1 MNTRDKH
8 FETLSIHAGGED
20 RNPKNALNY
29 PIFMTST
36 FEFDSVE
43 HADATFGFETEDYV
57 YTRGNNPT
65 LKLLEERMAVLE
77 GGAASVAFAS
87 GMAAISSVLM
97 SLLKPGD
104 EVIAHRVL
112 YGSAW
117 NLIKNILPQYGISS
131 RLVNLTDV
139 SNLADEITERT
150 KVIYFETPTNP
161 GLDIIDIAAVCD
173 AARAR
178 GVKVVVDNTFATPFF
193 QRPLELGA
201 DVVVHS
207 ATKYISG
214 HGDVIAGIAVAK
226 DEDYA
231 GELKFGYM
239 CEFGGVMSPFT
250 GWLLLRGLKTLA
262 LRMREHEKNAL
273 AVARYLEQ
281 HPKVRKVYYPGLAS
295 SPGHETAK
303 AQMSGFGGMVSFDI
317 DGTPAQSKQA
327 VNSMR
332 LFKLAVSLGDCE
344 SLVEHPFA
352 MTHRGYTED
361 EVRAAGLSPSMIRL
375 SIGLEHQDDL
385 IADLE
390 QALAVMG

>member
-1 MNTRDKH
+1 MNTGDKH
-8 FETLSIHAGGED
+8 FETLSIHAGSED

-36 FEFDSVE
+36 FEFSSLE
-43 HADATFGFETEDYV
+43 HAEATFGFETDDYV

-65 LKLLEERMAVLE
+65 LKLLEERMSVLE

-161 GLDIIDIAAVCD
+161 NLDIIDIAAVCD
-173 AARAR
+173 AARAK
-178 GVKVVVDNTFATPFF
+178 GAKVVVDNTFATPFF

-214 HGDVIAGIAVAK
+214 HGDVIAGIAVAG

-262 LRMREHEKNAL
+262 LRMREHENNAL

-281 HPKVRKVYYPGLAS
+281 HPRVKRVYYPGLPS
-295 SPGHETAK
+295 SPGYATAK

-317 DGTPAQSKQA
+317 DGTPTQSRRV

-352 MTHRGYTED
+352 MTHRGYAED
-361 EVRAAGLSPSMIRL
+361 EICAAGLTPSMIRL
-375 SIGLEHQDDL
+375 SIGLEHQNDL
-385 IADLE
+385 IADIG
-390 QALAVMG
+390 QALSAMG

>member
-1 MNTRDKH
+1 MNTADKH

-20 RNPKNALNY
+20 RNPKNALNC

-36 FEFDSVE
+36 FEFGSVE

-65 LKLLEERMAVLE
+65 LRLLEERMAVLE
-77 GGAASVAFAS
+77 GGADSVAFAS

-104 EVIAHRVL
+104 EVVAHRVI

-117 NLIKNILPQYGISS
+117 NFIKNILPQYGVSS
-131 RLVNLTDV
+131 RMVNLVGIGD
-139 SNLADEITERT
+139 LADQITERT

-161 GLDIIDIAAVCD
+161 NLDIIDIAAVCD
-173 AARAR
+173 IARAKGAR
-178 GVKVVVDNTFATPFF
+178 VVVDNTFATPFF
-193 QRPLELGA
+193 QRPLKLGA

-226 DEDYA
+226 DRDYA

-281 HPKVRKVYYPGLAS
+281 HPRVKRVYYPGLPS

-317 DGTPAQSKQA
+317 DGTLAQSKQV

-361 EVRAAGLSPSMIRL
+361 EIYAAGLTPSMIRL

-390 QALAVMG
+390 QALAAIG

>member
-1 MNTRDKH
+1 MNTKGKH

-36 FEFDSVE
+36 FEFDSIE
-43 HADATFGFETEDYV
+43 HADATFGFDTQDYV

-65 LKLLEERMAVLE
+65 LKVLEERMAVLE

-87 GMAAISSVLM
+87 GMAAITSVLM
-97 SLLKPGD
+97 ALLKPGG

-117 NLIKNILPQYGISS
+117 NFIKNILPRYGVRS
-131 RLVNLTDV
+131 RLVDFTSIAD
-139 SNLADEITERT
+139 LADQITART
-150 KVIYFETPTNP
+150 KVVYFETPVNP
-161 GLDIIDIAAVCD
+161 SLEIIDIAAVCD
-173 AARAR
+173 IARSKGA
-178 GVKVVVDNTFATPFF
+178 KVVVDNTFATPFF

-214 HGDVIAGIAVAK
+214 HGDVIAGITVAR

-231 GELKFGYM
+231 NELRFGYM

-281 HPKVRKVYYPGLAS
+281 HPRVKRVYYPGLPS
-295 SPGHETAK
+295 SLGYDTAK
-303 AQMSGFGGMVSFDI
+303 AQMSGFGGMVSFDA
-317 DGTPAQSKQA
+317 DGTLAQSKQV

-344 SLVEHPFA
+344 SLVEHPFT
-352 MTHRGYTED
+352 MTHRGYTEE
-361 EVRAAGLSPSMIRL
+361 EVAAAGLTPSMIRL

-390 QALAVMG
+390 QALSVMG